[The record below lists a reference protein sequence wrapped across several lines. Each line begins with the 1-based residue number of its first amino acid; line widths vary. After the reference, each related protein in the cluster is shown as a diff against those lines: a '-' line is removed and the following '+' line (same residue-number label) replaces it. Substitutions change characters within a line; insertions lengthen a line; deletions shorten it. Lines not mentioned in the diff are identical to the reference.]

1 MKPKR
6 LPSFLLIL
14 GLIAVSGAAMAYTSG
29 KGKELVSTFFSNP
42 SSHFTNGQIVNVS
55 GHLVQKKVLQGS
67 AGTIGMSLT
76 LQTDEIE
83 ELEREG
89 VRHVDMVIVL
99 DRSGSMK
106 GRKIEDARQAV
117 LTLIQNLS
125 LEDRFALITYSD
137 RVRKHT
143 GLLNVTQTNRQRLIS
158 AINGIQAGGSTNLGA
173 GLQAGINLLLSTKPN
188 RNAKRVIL
196 ISDGLANRG
205 ITDPRALGNIASVA
219 VEKEFVVSTVGVGV
233 DFNEHLMTSI
243 ADKGTGNYYYLE
255 NPQAF
260 AEVFQK
266 EFYFSSTAVATS
278 LSIHVPVQNGV
289 VLIDAA
295 GYPIQLRNGYAVFY
309 PGDMRSGQRRHL
321 FLRLK
326 VPTLKETQF
335 QIGQIKVRYQH
346 GDRQFETETEESFQ
360 IACVKNKQAVFSSI
374 SKTSWEDKVLKEDF
388 NRLKQ
393 EVSADVKAGRKN
405 QALGRI
411 HKYYEEQESVNAAMG
426 SEKVAKNL
434 GKDLN
439 QLRSVVEDTFKGAP
453 AAVMRK
459 QKANAKALQY
469 EGYRG
474 RRQQAE
480 DNVNHKTAP

>member
-6 LPSFLLIL
+6 LRSFLLIL

-29 KGKELVSTFFSNP
+29 KGKALVATVFSNP

-55 GHLVQKKVLQGS
+55 GHLVQKKVLQDS
-67 AGTIGMSLT
+67 SGTIGLSLI

-83 ELEREG
+83 ELNRAG

-117 LTLIQNLS
+117 FTLIQNLS
-125 LEDRFALITYSD
+125 PKDRFALITYSD
-137 RVRKHT
+137 RVRKDT
-143 GLLNVTQTNRQRLIS
+143 GLLDVTQTNRRRLIA
-158 AINGIQAGGSTNLGA
+158 AINDVQAGGSTNLGA
-173 GLQAGINLLLSTKPN
+173 GLQAGINLLLSTEPN
-188 RNAKRVIL
+188 GNAKRVIL

-205 ITDPRALGNIASVA
+205 ITDPGALGNIASIA
-219 VEKEFVVSTVGVGV
+219 VEKEFVVSTAGVGF

-278 LSIHVPVQNGV
+278 LSVHVPVQNGV
-289 VLIDAA
+289 KLIDAS
-295 GYPIQLRNGYAVFY
+295 GYPVQLQNGYAVFY

-321 FLRLK
+321 FLRVK
-326 VPTLKETQF
+326 VPTRKETQF
-335 QIGQIKVRYQH
+335 EIGQIKVRYQH
-346 GDRQFETETEESFQ
+346 NDRQFETETSKSFQ

-374 SKTSWEDKVLKEDF
+374 SKSSWEDKVLKEDF

-393 EVSADVKAGRKN
+393 EVSADVKAGRKK
-405 QALGRI
+405 QALKRI
-411 HKYYEEQESVNAAMG
+411 HKYYEEQESVNAAVG
-426 SEKVAKNL
+426 SKKVAENL
-434 GKDLN
+434 DKDLN
-439 QLRSVVEDTFKGAP
+439 QLRSVVEDTFQGAP

-459 QKANAKALQY
+459 QKANAKAMQY

-474 RRQQAE
+474 RRQ
-480 DNVNHKTAP
+480 K

>member
-1 MKPKR
+1 
-6 LPSFLLIL
+6 
-14 GLIAVSGAAMAYTSG
+14 MAYTSG
-29 KGKELVSTFFSNP
+29 KGKALVSTFFSDP
-42 SSHFTNGQIVNVS
+42 SSHFANAQIVNVT
-55 GHLVQKKVLQGS
+55 GHLVQKKVLQDAS
-67 AGTIGMSLT
+67 GTIGLSLI
-76 LQTDEIE
+76 LQTDEIVE
-83 ELEREG
+83 PDREG

-125 LEDRFALITYSD
+125 SKDRLALITYSD

-143 GLLNVTQTNRQRLIS
+143 RLLNVSQTNRQRLIS
-158 AINGIQAGGSTNLGA
+158 AVNGVQAGGSTNLGA
-173 GLQAGINLLLSTKPN
+173 GLQAGINLLLSTDPN
-188 RNAKRVIL
+188 GNAKRVIL

-205 ITDPRALGNIASVA
+205 ITDVRALGNIASLA
-219 VEKEFVVSTVGVGV
+219 VEKEFVVSTAGVGF

-255 NPQAF
+255 NPKEF

-266 EFYFSSTAVATS
+266 EFYFSSTALATS
-278 LSIHVPVQNGV
+278 LSVHVPVQDGIM
-289 VLIDAA
+289 LIDAA
-295 GYPIQLRNGYAVFY
+295 GYPIQLQNGYAVFY
-309 PGDMRSGQRRHL
+309 PGDMRSGQRRHV

-326 VPTLKETQF
+326 VPTHKETQL
-335 QIGQIKVRYQH
+335 QIGQIKVRYQYN
-346 GDRQFETETEESFQ
+346 DRQFETETDTSFQ

-374 SKTSWEDKVLKEDF
+374 SKTRWEEKVLKEDY

-393 EVSADVKAGRKN
+393 EVSADVKAGRKK
-405 QALGRI
+405 QALKRI
-411 HKYYEEQESVNAAMG
+411 HQYYEEQESVNAAVG
-426 SEKVAKNL
+426 SAKVTRNL
-434 GKDLN
+434 DKDLN

-474 RRQQAE
+474 RRQ
-480 DNVNHKTAP
+480 K